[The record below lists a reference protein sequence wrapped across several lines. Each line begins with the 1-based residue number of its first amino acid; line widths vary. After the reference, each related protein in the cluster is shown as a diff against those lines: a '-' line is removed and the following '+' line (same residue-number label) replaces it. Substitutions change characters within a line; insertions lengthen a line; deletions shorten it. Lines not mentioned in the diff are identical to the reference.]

1 MRKRRTRKKVKRMS
15 VNNLVSLIGRPTKEM
30 DFRQNGENSVARF
43 SLAVDRKFSK
53 EKQAD
58 FISCVAFNK
67 TAENLNK
74 YVKKGQKIAVMGEIR
89 TGSYEKDGKKVYTT
103 DVVVSEFEFASSK
116 SEEGQPTAPD
126 DFINV
131 EDVDSVGLPFK

>member
-1 MRKRRTRKKVKRMS
+1 
-15 VNNLVSLIGRPTKEM
+15 M

>member
-1 MRKRRTRKKVKRMS
+1 MS
-15 VNNLVSLIGRPTKEM
+15 VNNLVSLIGRPTKDM
-30 DFRQNGENSVARF
+30 DFRQNGENCVARF

-67 TAENLNK
+67 TAEILNK
-74 YVKKGQKIAVMGEIR
+74 YVKQGQKIAVLGEIR

-116 SEEGQPTAPD
+116 GEGQEGQQPSAPD

>member
-1 MRKRRTRKKVKRMS
+1 MS
-15 VNNLVSLIGRPTKEM
+15 ANNLVSLIGRPTKDM
-30 DFRQNGENSVARF
+30 DFRQNGENCVVRF

-67 TAENLNK
+67 TAEILNK
-74 YVKKGQKIAVMGEIR
+74 HVKKGQKIAVLGEIR

-116 SEEGQPTAPD
+116 NEEGQGEQQPTAPD

>member
-1 MRKRRTRKKVKRMS
+1 MS
-15 VNNLVSLIGRPTKEM
+15 VNNLVSLIGRPTKDM

-67 TAENLNK
+67 TAEILNQ

-116 SEEGQPTAPD
+116 EQGEAQESVPEEY
-126 DFINV
+126 INV
-131 EDVDSVGLPFK
+131 PEGIESDLPFK

>member
-1 MRKRRTRKKVKRMS
+1 MLRQERSMRKRRTRKKVKRMS
-15 VNNLVSLIGRPTKEM
+15 VNNLVSLIGRPTKDM

-67 TAENLNK
+67 TAENSQQIC
-74 YVKKGQKIAVMGEIR
+74 QKR
-89 TGSYEKDGKKVYTT
+89 
-103 DVVVSEFEFASSK
+103 SEDC
-116 SEEGQPTAPD
+116 GH
-126 DFINV
+126 
-131 EDVDSVGLPFK
+131 G

>member
-1 MRKRRTRKKVKRMS
+1 MS
-15 VNNLVSLIGRPTKEM
+15 VNNLVSLIGRPTKDM
-30 DFRQNGENSVARF
+30 DFRQNGENCVARF

-67 TAENLNK
+67 TAEILNK
-74 YVKKGQKIAVMGEIR
+74 YVKQGQKIAVLGEIR

-116 SEEGQPTAPD
+116 SEERQEGQQPTAPD

>member
-1 MRKRRTRKKVKRMS
+1 
-15 VNNLVSLIGRPTKEM
+15 
-30 DFRQNGENSVARF
+30 
-43 SLAVDRKFSK
+43 
-53 EKQAD
+53 
-58 FISCVAFNK
+58 
-67 TAENLNK
+67 
-74 YVKKGQKIAVMGEIR
+74 MGEIR

-116 SEEGQPTAPD
+116 SEEGQEGQQPTAPD

>member
-1 MRKRRTRKKVKRMS
+1 MS
-15 VNNLVSLIGRPTKEM
+15 VNNLVSLIGRPTKDM
-30 DFRQNGENSVARF
+30 DFRQNGENCVARF

-67 TAENLNK
+67 TAEILNK
-74 YVKKGQKIAVMGEIR
+74 HVKKGQKIAVLGEIR

-116 SEEGQPTAPD
+116 CEEGQGEPQESVPEEY
-126 DFINV
+126 INV
-131 EDVDSVGLPFK
+131 PEGIESDLPFK